1 MVAGLSP
8 GYGIIAD
15 AADVILYSAEGEF
28 GEAIWSAGAALP
40 FVGQYIAAQRMLFKA
55 KKSGEKI
62 HKLYRGVDQ
71 WYPGRMVQDGMHV
84 SEGTRVGPHFSDP
97 SRKLTVKDL
106 MYTTADPQK
115 AANYGRFAD
124 KWGNTDGVLLEFHV
138 PESYL
143 RKIDGFDMHGNRL
156 FTDDTHFASYDQ
168 VAVFSKGIP
177 KDFLTKVYKHGY
189 KLPLEGD
196 LLYKHELPTSG
207 KGYLDY

>member
-1 MVAGLSP
+1 MTDKLDSQAFDLIEGGQKIDLFQPVDASATSTSVDKASTFHKSKTYATNSEIIHNSLMVAGLSP

-97 SRKLTVKDL
+97 SRKLL
-106 MYTTADPQK
+106 MTLI
-115 AANYGRFAD
+115 
-124 KWGNTDGVLLEFHV
+124 LLV
-138 PESYL
+138 MI
-143 RKIDGFDMHGNRL
+143 R
-156 FTDDTHFASYDQ
+156 
-168 VAVFSKGIP
+168 
-177 KDFLTKVYKHGY
+177 
-189 KLPLEGD
+189 
-196 LLYKHELPTSG
+196 
-207 KGYLDY
+207 